1 MKPLKKWN
9 FWLVWGGARSASKE
23 MRGHKSYVMRFLAD
37 FVLDTPEKHAF
48 AFWGAK
54 VSIERGCVD
63 RGPHEV
69 PGRLCC

>member
-1 MKPLKKWN
+1 
-9 FWLVWGGARSASKE
+9 
-23 MRGHKSYVMRFLAD
+23 MRFLAD

-63 RGPHEV
+63 RGPHDV